1 MTQDK
6 IDRINELAR
15 KSRTPEGLTDA
26 EKAEQTALRNEFRVD
41 FKANLESQLKN
52 IEIVD
57 NIEEAKKIIEEE
69 NKKESQE
76 ESKGEKKE

>member
-1 MTQDK
+1 MTQEK

-15 KSRTPEGLTDA
+15 KSRTPEGLTEA
-26 EKAEQTALRNEFRVD
+26 EKAEQTALRNEFRAD

-57 NIEEAKKIIEEE
+57 NVEEAEKIIEEE

-76 ESKGEKKE
+76 NKGEKKE

>member
-1 MTQDK
+1 MTQEK

-26 EKAEQTALRNEFRVD
+26 EKAEQTALRNEFRAD

-57 NIEEAKKIIEEE
+57 NVEEAEKIIEEE

-76 ESKGEKKE
+76 NKGEKKE